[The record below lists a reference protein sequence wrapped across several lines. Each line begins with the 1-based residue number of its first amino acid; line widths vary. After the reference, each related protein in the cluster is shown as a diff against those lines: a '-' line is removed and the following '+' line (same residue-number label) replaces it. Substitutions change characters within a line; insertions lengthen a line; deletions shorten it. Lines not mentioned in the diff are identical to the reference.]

1 MAEASGD
8 KAVVASGPN
17 DVARDL
23 TDGVAQAIFLG
34 IPVARLD
41 AVQAAARIAARP
53 ADAPFAYVVTPNAA
67 HLNRLIRIRDTR
79 LRAAYEGAWLRLMDG
94 QLPRAL
100 ARLLF
105 GLDLP
110 HAAGSDVT
118 DLLLRR
124 HIRPQD
130 RVTVIGGSGEMVA
143 KLKEMFCLLDVAHLN
158 PSMGFIARPSEVAA
172 CVDFVIAHP
181 ARYVFFVV
189 GAPQSEYLA
198 HEVAMRGGAT
208 GCGLCVGSSL
218 SFSTGMVP
226 RAPKL
231 LRDLGLEGVY
241 RLALNPRAHAR
252 RVFVDSLPILWIA
265 LVARLNPSA
274 YGLVAGKGRR

>member
-1 MAEASGD
+1 MADASGELAD
-8 KAVVASGPN
+8 GPAAGRAG
-17 DVARDL
+17 DVAG
-23 TDGVAQAIFLG
+23 TPPQAEFLG
-34 IPVARLD
+34 VPIARLD
-41 AVQAAARIAARP
+41 AGEAAALIAARP

-67 HLNRLIRIRDTR
+67 HLNRLTRLADTR
-79 LRAAYEGAWLRLMDG
+79 LRAAYDGAWLRLMDG

-100 ARLLF
+100 ARRLF
-105 GLDLP
+105 GLALP

-124 HIRPQD
+124 HVRPQD
-130 RVTVIGGSGEMVA
+130 RVTVIGGSGELVSR
-143 KLKEMFCLLDVAHLN
+143 LKEMFGLREIAHLN
-158 PSMGFIARPSEVAA
+158 PSMGFIARPAEVAA

-181 ARYVFFVV
+181 ARYVFLVV

-198 HEVAMRGGAT
+198 HEVALRGGAV

-226 RAPKL
+226 RAPQL
-231 LRDLGLEGVY
+231 MRRLGLEGVY

-252 RVFVDSLPILWIA
+252 RVFIDSLPILWIA
-265 LVARLNPSA
+265 LRVRFDPSA
-274 YGLVAGKGRR
+274 YGIGKARR